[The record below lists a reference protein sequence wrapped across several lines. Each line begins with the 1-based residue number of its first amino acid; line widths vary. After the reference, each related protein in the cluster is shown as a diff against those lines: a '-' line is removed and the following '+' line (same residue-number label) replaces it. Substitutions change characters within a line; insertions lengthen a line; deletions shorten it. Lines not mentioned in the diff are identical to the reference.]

1 MPGVQFDPGAVLDK
15 VMMVTMVMMW
25 MVIKMTMSMTAI
37 MMTMLMVLDNVDG
50 DHDDNVDDDG
60 GCDWDDNVAVKGD
73 LCWGGRRRLLSLPIG
88 RLQVTTSILNII
100 IIYHHHHHHCNLW
113 GVFLCLASHLLH
125 SANL

>member
-15 VMMVTMVMMW
+15 VMMVTMMA
-25 MVIKMTMSMTAI
+25 MSMMVT
-37 MMTMLMVLDNVDG
+37 MMTMWIMVDG
-50 DHDDNVDDDG
+50 
-60 GCDWDDNVAVKGD
+60 KGD

-88 RLQVTTSILNII
+88 GLQVTTSILNII